1 MILSL
6 KMAFIYNTKN
16 NIHERKIDTLDFIK
30 SKIFFFTNIQLR
42 EFIDKAQAGKNICK
56 TDLIKHLHPKM
67 PKSLCIPR
75 YRNCGTCIEWDI
87 TVLLK
92 RKKKN
97 AFESVLKR

>member
-6 KMAFIYNTKN
+6 KMTFIYNTKN
-16 NIHERKIDTLDFIK
+16 NIHGRKIDMLDFIK
-30 SKIFFFTNIQLR
+30 SKIFFFTNTQLR

-56 TDLIKHLHPKM
+56 TYLIKHLHPNM

-92 RKKKN
+92 RKRKKKTHL
-97 AFESVLKR
+97 SQS